1 MGLLSESSSREKK
14 TGLIYALLAVL
25 FVLFYLVFF
34 PRTLPPE
41 FTLVPSDARVLNEM
55 KADRLSS
62 GGSFFI
68 LGNWE
73 GYWGGDGQVE
83 RVQAKRPQST
93 AWGEQIAWY
102 DGAKN
107 QVAVEG
113 IQGPLFTLPGEQYP
127 YWAKG
132 RLFTFEENRLGLKA
146 YTPQG
151 KILWSKHFS
160 SLVTSLDATAK
171 LTVVGTL
178 DGRVQVFGT
187 KGESVGGFQPG
198 GSRLP
203 VIYNV
208 SVAPRDSAIL
218 VLAGVDPKRF
228 LVLERGGSEFRPVFH
243 KPLKENHPWPTPLG
257 FLNSGSLA
265 YYETEVGLAFLD
277 PRNPEKE
284 VVVPTQGNPIA
295 MESLPGGR
303 LVAFVQKNGD
313 KTDLRVATQEGA
325 SVLKLPFSSQDVLLQ
340 RQGNFLFLGVDQT
353 LLRLE
358 VLIQ

>member
-1 MGLLSESSSREKK
+1 MGLLQESSSRDRKA
-14 TGLIYALLAVL
+14 GIIYSSVAVFFVFFYLFLFPRALL
-25 FVLFYLVFF
+25 
-34 PRTLPPE
+34 PE
-41 FTLVPSDARVLNEM
+41 LTLVPSEAKVLSET
-55 KADRLSS
+55 KSDRLSP

-73 GYWGGDGQVE
+73 GYWGGDGQIE
-83 RVQAKRPQST
+83 RVQPKRVQST
-93 AWGEQIAWY
+93 TWAEHVAWY
-102 DGAKN
+102 DASKG
-107 QVAVEG
+107 QVTVEG
-113 IQGPLFTLPGEQYP
+113 TQGVEFVLPGEQYP

-146 YTPQG
+146 YGPQG

-160 SLVTSLDATAK
+160 SLVTALDASPR

-178 DGRVQVFGT
+178 DGKVQVFGT

-208 SVAPRDSAIL
+208 SVAPQDSSIL
-218 VLAGVDPKRF
+218 VLAGVSPKRF

-243 KPLKENHPWPTPLG
+243 KPLKESRPWPTPLG
-257 FLNSGSLA
+257 FLNGGTLA
-265 YYETEVGLAFLD
+265 YYETENGLAFLD
-277 PRNPEKE
+277 PRSPDRE

-295 MESLPGGR
+295 LESLPGGR
-303 LVAFVQKNGD
+303 LVAFVQRERER
-313 KTDLRVATQEGA
+313 TELRVATQDGA
-325 SVLKLPFSSQDVLLQ
+325 SVLKLPFTSQETLLQ

-358 VLIQ
+358 VRVQ